1 MEVLGEILHFSKS
14 GRLIAK
20 IEKYSSK
27 IRSGLIVIDDKNNK
41 IGKISELIGPV
52 TSPYASIIPFNQK
65 KSKIKGLIYIEDI
78 FKSRKSYRKNT
89 KGFIKKNK
97 K

>member
-1 MEVLGEILHFSKS
+1 MEVLGEVLHFSKS
-14 GRLIAK
+14 GRIIAK
-20 IEKYSSK
+20 IENYNLK
-27 IRSGLIVIDDKNNK
+27 IRSGLIVIDEKNKK

-52 TSPYASIIPFNQK
+52 ISPYASIIPFNEK
-65 KSKIKGLIYIEDI
+65 TNKIKGIKVFVDNPNKIL
-78 FKSRKSYRKNT
+78 KRRNT